1 MEQFT
6 LDADTLSSLTSA
18 VTDPAASGN
27 LGFLAGV
34 LLVLMVIIAAFAVTT
49 FVLGIVACVK
59 AARAGRTCGWQ
70 SAMAKAS
77 VAFGILGI
85 VAPIVMWR
93 LSDTMCATGLLIAGF
108 VCSIVAISSAS
119 ARMRAHGKA
128 SVVVREPAV
137 EAEREPEP
145 AAEVEAESEL
155 DVVEPEVV
163 VESEPE
169 AVEDDADAADDGDD
183 GLSEQVTMP
192 LRVISADESGVRPV
206 DPTEP
211 AIEEKSDSSVD
222 DSQADVADAPEHD
235 PVLSTTEDDGAET
248 ATDDVAEAAE
258 GDTDDAK
265 DTDEEDDVEPMHKMT
280 AAEREADHAARRA
293 EEKARAEARARQ
305 QARARAL
312 AAEDPEYAEYLAS
325 TGRVAGSLRKG

>member
-1 MEQFT
+1 MDQFT

-59 AARAGRTCGWQ
+59 AARAGRVCGWEP
-70 SAMAKAS
+70 AMAKAS

-93 LSDTMCATGLLIAGF
+93 LTDTMCATGLLIAGF

-119 ARMRAHGKA
+119 ARMRGAAKA

-137 EAEREPEP
+137 EAEPESAPEP
-145 AAEVEAESEL
+145 IVEAEAAPE
-155 DVVEPEVV
+155 VVEPEVV

-222 DSQADVADAPEHD
+222 DSQANAAEPEAD
-235 PVLSTTEDDGAET
+235 TTEDDEGESEADKVESEEAET
-248 ATDDVAEAAE
+248 
-258 GDTDDAK
+258 
-265 DTDEEDDVEPMHKMT
+265 EDDVEPMHKMT

-325 TGRVAGSLRKG
+325 TGKVAGSLRKG